1 MRFPGKEF
9 DESDRH
15 AKIKQFHD
23 SNFDFFQRCAG
34 LLSLLKGEF
43 SSVCYFNN
51 SDQRNWEGRAG
62 DKCRICFE
70 SELASLQPHRRKEN
84 GPNLPGRLSANHY

>member
-34 LLSLLKGEF
+34 PVITFERRF

-62 DKCRICFE
+62 DKCRICFD
-70 SELASLQPHRRKEN
+70 SELASLQPHRRKEKR
-84 GPNLPGRLSANHY
+84 PKPAWETSANHY